1 MTIKALSHKYY
12 ELLTKLYRN
21 INSQNIKW
29 TKALNAEYFSAE
41 INFRFK
47 MRISRSVSNLA
58 PDYVFRLY
66 DDGGIKIMEISSA
79 QNGEDLIAT
88 ETGPMRVHDVLEEIY
103 EWARAYSLDIIEK
116 IERATELLDTFATG
130 KKPK

>member
-12 ELLTKLYRN
+12 ELLIKLYRN

-79 QNGEDLIAT
+79 QNGEDLIET
-88 ETGPMRVHDVLEEIY
+88 ESGTVRVHDVLEEIY

-130 KKPK
+130 KKPR

>member
-12 ELLTKLYRN
+12 ELLAKLYKN

-29 TKALNAEYFSAE
+29 TKAINAEYFSAE

-47 MRISRSVSNLA
+47 MRISRSVTNLA
-58 PDYVFRLY
+58 SEYVFRLY
-66 DDGGIKIMEISSA
+66 DDGGIKIMEITTS
-79 QNGEDLIAT
+79 QNGEDTVELD
-88 ETGPMRVHDVLEEIY
+88 TGTIKIQDILEEIY

-116 IERATELLDTFATG
+116 IERATELLDTFAAG